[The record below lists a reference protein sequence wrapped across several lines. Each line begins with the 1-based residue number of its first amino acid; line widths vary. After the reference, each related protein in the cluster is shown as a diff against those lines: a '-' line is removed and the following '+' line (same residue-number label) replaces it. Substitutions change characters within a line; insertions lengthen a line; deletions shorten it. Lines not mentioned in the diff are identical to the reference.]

1 MIGFLRLRTGA
12 GYRPVM
18 RKACAAIGITALI
31 AGCGGSGAKS
41 HPSSTAIPQSSRAVA
56 SATCITKHGFGGL
69 GGPGDRFDANN
80 NDTTGEAG
88 PTPGAAFFQV
98 DGTLRGCVT
107 AYEVQ
112 DSAAP
117 PLRAGDMLDL
127 VSSGHLPRDAEPVVN
142 TNNCAVWK
150 SFELRRAVG
159 LLYARATAIGQLG
172 GAPGT
177 AMIQATSHSTC

>member
-1 MIGFLRLRTGA
+1 VHLALVLGG
-12 GYRPVM
+12 GYGPIM
-18 RKACAAIGITALI
+18 REVVVAIGISALI

-41 HPSSTAIPQSSRAVA
+41 HPSSTAIPQASRSAVA
-56 SATCITKHGFGGL
+56 ATCITKQGFGGL
-69 GGPGDRFDANN
+69 GGRRDRFDANN
-80 NDTTGEAG
+80 DNTTGEAG

-98 DGTLRGCVT
+98 DGTLRGCVA

-127 VSSGHLPRDAEPVVN
+127 VSGGHLPKDAEPVL
-142 TNNCAVWK
+142 TTSNCAVWK

-159 LLYARATAIGQLG
+159 LLYARATAIGQVG

-177 AMIQATSHSTC
+177 AVIQATSHSTC

>member
-1 MIGFLRLRTGA
+1 MGGLALPTGA
-12 GYRPVM
+12 GYGPIM
-18 RKACAAIGITALI
+18 REVVVAIGISALI

-41 HPSSTAIPQSSRAVA
+41 HPSSTASPQASRAAA
-56 SATCITKHGFGGL
+56 SATCITKQGFGGL
-69 GGPGDRFDANN
+69 GGRRDRFDANN
-80 NDTTGEAG
+80 NNTTGEAG

-107 AYEVQ
+107 AYEVL

-127 VSSGHLPRDAEPVVN
+127 VSSGHLPRDAEPIVS
-142 TNNCAVWK
+142 TNSCAVWK

-159 LLYARATAIGQLG
+159 LLYARATAIGQLE

-177 AMIQATSHSTC
+177 AVIQATSHSTC